1 MLSNAMNSEMK
12 RVYVFCWIHIRC
24 CILRTFDAAAI
35 SRINC
40 CAAGTMLA
48 IGSDAARSRGKH
60 LLSALFDFMNGD
72 ERARC

>member
-12 RVYVFCWIHIRC
+12 RVYVFCWIHRC

-40 CAAGTMLA
+40 CAAGTMLLQ
-48 IGSDAARSRGKH
+48 SVQMLLAREANTCSVH
-60 LLSALFDFMNGD
+60 YLIL
-72 ERARC
+72 